1 MILKPRLF
9 RKPRKGH
16 WATKGLVGLWLFN
29 EGPGN
34 TKVFDLSGNGIIGT
48 KTGAIWKPAK
58 FGSGIDFIANTD
70 TIVFSPLPT
79 VFTSR
84 FTIIIWYKGDT
95 ILAADDNNLFTDW
108 TSEQLFL
115 TRIDTVSSKIACFT
129 KMGSGGDTQYGGDF
143 TGSTITLNA
152 WEQIVFVNDG
162 VKLKAYIN
170 AILSGTDFNVAGT
183 FSQSATTVTMGDE
196 NDTGLDGKIDH
207 VMIFNRALSASEIS
221 QLYLNPFCMF
231 ERDPIELWVGA
242 TSVGVPPVGM
252 AGAMTTNSGYWGW

>member
-16 WATKGLVGLWLFN
+16 WATKNLVGLWLFN
-29 EGPGN
+29 EGTGG
-34 TKVFDLSGNGIIGT
+34 KVYDLSGNGIEGAI
-48 KTGAIWKPAK
+48 TGAVRTPTK
-58 FGSGIDFIANTD
+58 FGSGIDFIAGTD
-70 TIVFSPLPT
+70 TIVFSPLPV
-79 VFTSR
+79 VFTSQ

-95 ILAADDNNLFTDW
+95 IVEADDNDLFTDW

-115 TRIDTVSSKIACFT
+115 ARIDKVSLKISCFT
-129 KMGSGGDTQYGGDF
+129 KMGSDGDTQYGGDF
-143 TGSTITLNA
+143 TGSVITLNT
-152 WEQIVFVNDG
+152 WEQFAFVNDG

-170 AILSGTDFNVAGT
+170 AVLSGTDFNVTGT

-207 VMIFNRALSASEIS
+207 VMIFNRALSASEIQ
-221 QLYLNPFCMF
+221 QLYREPFCMF
-231 ERDPIELWVGA
+231 ERDPIELWTGA

-252 AGAMTTNSGYWGW
+252 AGAMTTNTGYWGY